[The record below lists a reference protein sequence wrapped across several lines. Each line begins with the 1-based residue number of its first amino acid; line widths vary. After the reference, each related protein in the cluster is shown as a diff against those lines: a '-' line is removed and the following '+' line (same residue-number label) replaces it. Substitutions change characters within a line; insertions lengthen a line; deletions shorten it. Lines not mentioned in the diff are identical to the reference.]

1 MIRVNDLLSR
11 FGLPP
16 SWSPWSPAA
25 AAAGK
30 KESGAVTE
38 LRERFSGYHYHIVE
52 RDPDRFR
59 IFVALAIVYIIVL
72 LVQPTRYYWWY
83 PSFNLTI
90 PGFGKAYPESR
101 NEINIVITEYIM
113 KRMPSDVAFFRMT
126 DMNPAAAFT
135 PVITPDEMSIIEMDR
150 IMRSTR
156 VLFITKMLKWK
167 YNRARPAQIA
177 PDIINEANGTLLRSD
192 SAATPSYPSGH
203 AVQTYYLAKILAKK
217 FPAKTQAVME
227 VATKCANIRIMAGH
241 HYPSDRDFGWWV
253 VDNYFTDT

>member
-1 MIRVNDLLSR
+1 MDVINDLKGRLRLRLS
-11 FGLPP
+11 
-16 SWSPWSPAA
+16 SS
-25 AAAGK
+25 K

-83 PSFNLTI
+83 PSFNLSI
-90 PGFGKAYPESR
+90 PGFGKAYPESK

-135 PVITPDEMSIIEMDR
+135 QVITPDEMSVIEMDH
-150 IMRSTR
+150 IMTSTR
-156 VLFITKMLKWK
+156 LLFITKMLKWK
-167 YNRARPAQIA
+167 YNRARPAQFA
-177 PDIINEANGTLLRSD
+177 PEVINEANGTLLHSD
-192 SAATPSYPSGH
+192 SASTPSYPSGH

-217 FPAKTQAVME
+217 FPAKTQAIME

-241 HYPSDRDFGWWV
+241 HYPSDRDFAWWV

>member
-1 MIRVNDLLSR
+1 MIRISDIISR
-11 FGLPP
+11 VGLPP
-16 SWSPWSPAA
+16 SWSSWSSWSPS
-25 AAAGK
+25 K

-83 PSFNLTI
+83 PSFNLSI
-90 PGFGKAYPESR
+90 PGFGKAYPDSR

-113 KRMPSDVAFFRMT
+113 KRMPSDVSFFRMT

-135 PVITPDEMSIIEMDR
+135 PIITPDEMSIIEMDR
-150 IMRSTR
+150 IMTSTR

-177 PDIINEANGTLLRSD
+177 PDVINEANGTLLRSD
-192 SAATPSYPSGH
+192 SASTPAYPSGH

-217 FPAKTQAVME
+217 FPAKTQAIME

-253 VDNYFTDT
+253 VDHYLA